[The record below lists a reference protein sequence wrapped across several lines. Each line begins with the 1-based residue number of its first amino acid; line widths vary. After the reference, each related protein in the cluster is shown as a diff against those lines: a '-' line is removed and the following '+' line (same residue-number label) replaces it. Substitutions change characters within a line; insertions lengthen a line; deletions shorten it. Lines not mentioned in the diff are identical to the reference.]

1 MIDQKKIDEKKKD
14 KKDELLFLALLML
27 AINHYQ
33 EQGYTSETDLKRW
46 VKILKESAE
55 KTVKSPIKLEKD
67 TKSALNGTYKRLITQ
82 KGALKRHKGINKS
95 TLDKYALAFKKEL
108 DRRILA
114 SQNIIQLHRETA
126 INDTLRNFQGWATSI
141 PPGGS
146 QAVDKIEERTRI
158 KKALVSLPILVS
170 NVIHDQE
177 HKLSTVIHELI
188 AEKGGAI
195 AMVWHSMWRLPGYNY
210 RPDHKEKDEQVYLLK
225 DSWARAKGLVAG
237 EYYEDD
243 VAVGVLPNCKCF
255 AEWIYDVT
263 DLPTELLTSKGQ
275 EWIAQKAK

>member
-1 MIDQKKIDEKKKD
+1 MINQQEIDKKKKD
-14 KKDELLFLALLML
+14 KKEDLLFLALLTL

-33 EQGYTSETDLKRW
+33 EQGYTSESDLKRW

-55 KTVKSPIKLEKD
+55 KSVKSPIKLEKD

-82 KGALKRHKGINKS
+82 KGALKRHKGVNKS
-95 TLDKYALAFKKEL
+95 TLEKYAPTFKKEL

-114 SQNIIQLHRETA
+114 SQNIIDLHRETA
-126 INDTLRNFQGWATSI
+126 INDTIRKFQGWATSI

-146 QAVDKIEERTRI
+146 SAVDKVEEKARI
-158 KKALVSLPILVS
+158 KKSLIALPYLVD

-210 RPDHKEKDEQVYLLK
+210 RPDHKEKDERVYLLK
-225 DSWARAKGLVAG
+225 DSWARQKGLVVG
-237 EYYEDD
+237 TYYD
-243 VAVGVLPNCKCF
+243 C
-255 AEWIYDVT
+255 
-263 DLPTELLTSKGQ
+263 LLYTSDAAD
-275 EWIAQKAK
+275 E

>member
-1 MIDQKKIDEKKKD
+1 MINQQEIDQKKKD

-55 KTVKSPIKLEKD
+55 KSVKSPIKLEKG

-82 KGALKRHKGINKS
+82 KNALKRHKGINKS
-95 TLDKYALAFKKEL
+95 TLDKFAPIFKKEL
-108 DRRILA
+108 DRRILV
-114 SQNIIQLHRETA
+114 SQNIIDLHRETA
-126 INDTLRNFQGWATSI
+126 INDTIRKFQGWATSI

-146 QAVDKIEERTRI
+146 SAVDKIEERSRI
-158 KKALVSLPILVS
+158 KKALIALPYLVD

-195 AMVWHSMWRLPGYNY
+195 AMVWHSLWRLPGYKY
-210 RPDHKEKDEQVYLLK
+210 RPDHKEKDQQIYLLK
-225 DSWARAKGLVAG
+225 DSWARQKGLVAG
-237 EYYEDD
+237 TYYEDD

-255 AEWIYDVT
+255 AEYIYDVSE
-263 DLPTELLTSKGQ
+263 LPTTLLTSKGQ